1 MAAEDVVVGDVV
13 VAVADMEDIVDTEV
27 MDGMDMV
34 VGVDAVMVVVVV
46 VAVVA
51 VVAAAVEFSDLNL
64 PRMTRN
70 KQKSKRKIARSPL
83 KIRKQ
88 HQMREK
94 RRKRQLKGVG
104 FGVVLEDVEDSVILV
119 DLEVGELAIG
129 TSVVVEVPSEAGV
142 DIQVTAMAMEAVV
155 AVEAVEV
162 VEALGDVAMGVM
174 VAVEPLVLMLDRGH
188 FLMAAVVNLT
198 WVKRVLLIVLM
209 IRSLQAKKLRHCL
222 FNQLGDLH
230 L

>member
-34 VGVDAVMVVVVV
+34 VGVDAVMVVV
-46 VAVVA
+46 AAEA

-94 RRKRQLKGVG
+94 RRKRQLKGVD

-188 FLMAAVVNLT
+188 FLMAAAVNLT

-209 IRSLQAKKLRHCL
+209 MRSLQAKKLRHCL

>member
-27 MDGMDMV
+27 MDGMDIV
-34 VGVDAVMVVVVV
+34 VGVDAVMVVV
-46 VAVVA
+46 AAVA

-94 RRKRQLKGVG
+94 RRKRQLKGVD

-188 FLMAAVVNLT
+188 FLMAAAVNLT

-209 IRSLQAKKLRHCL
+209 MRSLQAKKLRHCL

>member
-27 MDGMDMV
+27 MGGMDMV
-34 VGVDAVMVVVVV
+34 VGVDAVMVVVAA

-51 VVAAAVEFSDLNL
+51 VAVEFSDLNL

-94 RRKRQLKGVG
+94 RRKRQLKGVD
-104 FGVVLEDVEDSVILV
+104 FGVVLEDVEDSVTLV

-174 VAVEPLVLMLDRGH
+174 VAVEPLVLILDRGH
-188 FLMAAVVNLT
+188 FLMAAAVNLT

-209 IRSLQAKKLRHCL
+209 MRSLQAKKLRHCL

>member
-34 VGVDAVMVVVVV
+34 VGVDAVMVV

-94 RRKRQLKGVG
+94 RRKRQLKGVD

-188 FLMAAVVNLT
+188 FLMAAAVNLT
-198 WVKRVLLIVLM
+198 WVKRVLLIALM
-209 IRSLQAKKLRHCL
+209 MRSLQAKKLRHCL

>member
-34 VGVDAVMVVVVV
+34 VGVDAVIVV

-51 VVAAAVEFSDLNL
+51 VVAVAVEFSDLNL

-94 RRKRQLKGVG
+94 RRKRQLKGVD

-188 FLMAAVVNLT
+188 FLMAAAVNLT

-209 IRSLQAKKLRHCL
+209 MRSLQAKKLRHCL

>member
-34 VGVDAVMVVVVV
+34 VGVDAVMVVV
-46 VAVVA
+46 AAEA

-94 RRKRQLKGVG
+94 RRKRQLKGVD

-119 DLEVGELAIG
+119 DLEVGELVIG

-188 FLMAAVVNLT
+188 FLMAAAVNLT

-209 IRSLQAKKLRHCL
+209 MRSLQAKKLRHCL

>member
-34 VGVDAVMVVVVV
+34 VGVDAVMVVV
-46 VAVVA
+46 AAVA

-70 KQKSKRKIARSPL
+70 KQKSKRKIVRSPL

-94 RRKRQLKGVG
+94 RRKRQLKGVD

-188 FLMAAVVNLT
+188 FLMAAAVNLT

-209 IRSLQAKKLRHCL
+209 MRSLQAKKLRHCL

>member
-13 VAVADMEDIVDTEV
+13 VAVVDMEDIVDTEV

-34 VGVDAVMVVVVV
+34 VGVDAVMVVV
-46 VAVVA
+46 AAVA

-88 HQMREK
+88 HQMRKK
-94 RRKRQLKGVG
+94 RRKRQLKGVD

-142 DIQVTAMAMEAVV
+142 DIQVTAMATEAVV

-188 FLMAAVVNLT
+188 FLMAAAVNLT

-209 IRSLQAKKLRHCL
+209 MRSLQAKKLRHCL

>member
-34 VGVDAVMVVVVV
+34 VGVDAVMVVV
-46 VAVVA
+46 AAEA

-94 RRKRQLKGVG
+94 RRKRQLKGVD

-119 DLEVGELAIG
+119 DLEVGELVIG

-142 DIQVTAMAMEAVV
+142 DTQVTAMAMEAVV
-155 AVEAVEV
+155 TVEAVEV

-188 FLMAAVVNLT
+188 FLMAAAVNLT

-209 IRSLQAKKLRHCL
+209 MRSLQAKKLRHCL

>member
-34 VGVDAVMVVVVV
+34 VGVDAVMVVV
-46 VAVVA
+46 AAVA

-94 RRKRQLKGVG
+94 RRKRQLKGVD

-188 FLMAAVVNLT
+188 FLMAAAVNLT

-209 IRSLQAKKLRHCL
+209 MRSLQAKKLRHCL

>member
-34 VGVDAVMVVVVV
+34 VGVDAVMVVV
-46 VAVVA
+46 AAEA

-94 RRKRQLKGVG
+94 RRKRQLKGVD

-188 FLMAAVVNLT
+188 FLMAGAVNLT

-209 IRSLQAKKLRHCL
+209 MRSLQAKKLRHCL

>member
-34 VGVDAVMVVVVV
+34 VGVDAVMVVV
-46 VAVVA
+46 AAVA

-94 RRKRQLKGVG
+94 RRKRQLKGVD

-188 FLMAAVVNLT
+188 FLMVAAVNLT

-209 IRSLQAKKLRHCL
+209 MRSLQAKKLRHCL

>member
-34 VGVDAVMVVVVV
+34 VGVDAVMVVV
-46 VAVVA
+46 AVVA

-70 KQKSKRKIARSPL
+70 KQRSKRKIARSPL

-94 RRKRQLKGVG
+94 RRKRQLKGVD

-188 FLMAAVVNLT
+188 FLMAAAVNLT

-209 IRSLQAKKLRHCL
+209 MRSLQAKKLRHCL

>member
-1 MAAEDVVVGDVV
+1 MATEDVVVGDVV

-34 VGVDAVMVVVVV
+34 VGVDAVMVVV
-46 VAVVA
+46 AAVA

-88 HQMREK
+88 HQVREK
-94 RRKRQLKGVG
+94 RRKRQLKGVD

-188 FLMAAVVNLT
+188 FLMAAAVNLT
-198 WVKRVLLIVLM
+198 WAKRVLLIVLM
-209 IRSLQAKKLRHCL
+209 MRSLQAKKLRHCL

>member
-27 MDGMDMV
+27 MDGMDIV
-34 VGVDAVMVVVVV
+34 VGVDAFMV
-46 VAVVA
+46 VVA

-94 RRKRQLKGVG
+94 RRKRQLKGVD

-174 VAVEPLVLMLDRGH
+174 VVVEPLVLMLDRGH
-188 FLMAAVVNLT
+188 FLMAAAVNLT

-209 IRSLQAKKLRHCL
+209 MRSLQAKKLRHCL

>member
-1 MAAEDVVVGDVV
+1 
-13 VAVADMEDIVDTEV
+13 
-27 MDGMDMV
+27 
-34 VGVDAVMVVVVV
+34 
-46 VAVVA
+46 
-51 VVAAAVEFSDLNL
+51 
-64 PRMTRN
+64 
-70 KQKSKRKIARSPL
+70 
-83 KIRKQ
+83 
-88 HQMREK
+88 MREK
-94 RRKRQLKGVG
+94 RRKRQLKGVD

-155 AVEAVEV
+155 AVEAVEAVEV

-188 FLMAAVVNLT
+188 FLMAAAVNLT

-209 IRSLQAKKLRHCL
+209 MRSLRAKKLRHCL

>member
-13 VAVADMEDIVDTEV
+13 VAVVDMEDIVDTEV

-34 VGVDAVMVVVVV
+34 VGVDAVMVVV
-46 VAVVA
+46 AAVA

-88 HQMREK
+88 HQMRKK
-94 RRKRQLKGVG
+94 RRKRQLKGVD

-142 DIQVTAMAMEAVV
+142 DIQVTAMATEAVV

-188 FLMAAVVNLT
+188 FLMAAAVNLT

-209 IRSLQAKKLRHCL
+209 MRSLQAKKLRHCL
-222 FNQLGDLH
+222 FSQLGDLH

>member
-34 VGVDAVMVVVVV
+34 VGVDAVMV
-46 VAVVA
+46 VVA

-94 RRKRQLKGVG
+94 RRKRQLKGVD

-162 VEALGDVAMGVM
+162 VEVVEALGDVAMGVM

-188 FLMAAVVNLT
+188 FLMAAAVNLT

-209 IRSLQAKKLRHCL
+209 MRSLQAKKLRHCL

>member
-34 VGVDAVMVVVVV
+34 VGVDAVMVVV
-46 VAVVA
+46 AAVA

-83 KIRKQ
+83 KIKKQ

-94 RRKRQLKGVG
+94 RRKRQLKGVD

-119 DLEVGELAIG
+119 DLEVGELATG

-188 FLMAAVVNLT
+188 FLMAAAVNLT

-209 IRSLQAKKLRHCL
+209 MRSLQAKKLRHCL

>member
-34 VGVDAVMVVVVV
+34 VGVDAVMV
-46 VAVVA
+46 VVA

-94 RRKRQLKGVG
+94 RRKRQLKGVD

-188 FLMAAVVNLT
+188 FLMAAAVNLT
-198 WVKRVLLIVLM
+198 WAKRVLLIVLM
-209 IRSLQAKKLRHCL
+209 MRSLQAKKLRHCL

>member
-34 VGVDAVMVVVVV
+34 VGVDAVMVV

-94 RRKRQLKGVG
+94 RRKRQLKGVD

-188 FLMAAVVNLT
+188 FLMAAAVNLT